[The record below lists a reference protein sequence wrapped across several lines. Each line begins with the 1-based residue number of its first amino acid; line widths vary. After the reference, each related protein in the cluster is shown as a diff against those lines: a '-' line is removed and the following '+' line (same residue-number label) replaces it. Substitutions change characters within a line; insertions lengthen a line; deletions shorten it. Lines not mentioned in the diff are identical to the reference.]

1 MNIKIKSNNLHINN
15 NIDNNTNMAMN
26 LKEITIYLAI
36 NLKFQKNKDKILVE
50 NNLINCLEKMHR
62 V

>member
-1 MNIKIKSNNLHINN
+1 MNIKIKSSNLHINN

-36 NLKFQKNKDKILVE
+36 KLKFQKNKDKIQVE